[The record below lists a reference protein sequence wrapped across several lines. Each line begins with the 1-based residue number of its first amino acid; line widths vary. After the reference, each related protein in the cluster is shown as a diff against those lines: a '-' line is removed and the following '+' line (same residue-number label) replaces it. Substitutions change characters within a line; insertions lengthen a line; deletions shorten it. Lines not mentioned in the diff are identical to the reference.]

1 MFSLR
6 GSTFLASYRASSLA
20 SPFIIIAALVFS
32 AVSHAEEKADWAFAK
47 NVHIGEERVL
57 DAVVEAVN
65 QATISAQTSG
75 RVVKLNADV
84 DDAVKQ
90 GDILVE
96 FRNKDQMASYKVAK
110 AAFDEAES
118 EFKRIEDIYSK
129 KLVAKTALDRA
140 SASYKSAKARLEQ
153 ANEAL
158 ENTIVR
164 APYSGIVVKRHIEIG
179 ELAKPG
185 QALMTGLSL
194 ETLRANVDLPQD
206 LVKVVRE
213 QKKATAILKDGNRL
227 AVTKITV
234 SPYADSKNHTF
245 QMRAE
250 LPKGDYGIYPGMFI
264 KVAIVH
270 STKQS
275 LLVPAKAVAMRSE
288 VSAVYVKD
296 KENKLSFRQVRVGA
310 YIPASDSYEIL
321 AGLERNEKVMLDPV
335 AAAAKLKLQE

>member
-1 MFSLR
+1 MFTLR
-6 GSTFLASYRASSLA
+6 GSISLA
-20 SPFIIIAALVFS
+20 SPFIVIAALLS
-32 AVSHAEEKADWAFAK
+32 APVIQAEEKADWAFSK
-47 NVHIGEERVL
+47 KVHIDEERVL

-75 RVVKLNADV
+75 RVVKLNVDV

-129 KLVAKTALDRA
+129 KLVAKTALDKA
-140 SASYKSAKARLEQ
+140 SASYKAAKARLEQ

-179 ELAKPG
+179 ELANPG
-185 QALMTGLSL
+185 QPLMTGLSL
-194 ETLRANVDLPQD
+194 ESLRANVALPQD

-213 QKKATAILKDGNRL
+213 QKKATAILKDGKRL
-227 AVTKITV
+227 TVSQITV
-234 SPYADSKNHTF
+234 SPYADPNNHTF

-250 LPKGDYGIYPGMFI
+250 LPQGDYGIYPGMFI
-264 KVAIVH
+264 KVAIV
-270 STKQS
+270 SNTKQS
-275 LLVPAKAVAMRSE
+275 LLVPASSVARRSE

-296 KENKLSFRQVRVGA
+296 KDNKLSFRQVRVGA
-310 YIPASDSYEIL
+310 YVPESDSYEIL
-321 AGLERNEKVMLDPV
+321 AGLEANEKVMLDPV
-335 AAAAKLKLQE
+335 AAAATLKLQE